1 MNKNTKRLSLTC
13 LLFVMT
19 CLTLNAQNTNVPMW
33 DRFEKSFTLKTEKNP
48 FTDIDFTA
56 TFIHEGDGVKM
67 TVDGFYDG
75 DDTFKIRFM
84 PTLKGKWYY
93 ITRSSERELNRQEG
107 SLICT
112 DPAPNQKGMV
122 QAGNDQNFVYPDGS
136 LYHPVGTTS
145 YAWIHSDNDRQ
156 EQTYKTME
164 ETGFNKLRFCV
175 FPNNSVYE
183 WPTIYPFKLLKKSYS
198 EEQKK
203 DVYLWDFSRFD
214 VKFFQHLDKV
224 VERLRDMKIEAD
236 LILFTP
242 YDAGLWGFDRMSME
256 NNMRYLK
263 YVVARLA
270 SYSNIWWSM
279 ANEWDLVR
287 AKTYDQWIEMS
298 KFVDEKDPYNHL
310 LSIHGGTAVYI
321 DYNLPFYTH
330 ASIQDQG
337 PLYNFEGA
345 ATVRNIFHKPIL
357 FDEVC
362 YEGDHASRWAQLSGE
377 QMLERI
383 WMGLIGGTYV
393 THGECFVDD
402 MHNDKNYTGYAFLAT
417 GGKFRGTCPSRIKF
431 TRKILDSMPYSIRLA
446 DQSWDDKTACAG
458 PDHYFIYFAS
468 EKPKKWTF
476 DLPTKCSRWPRLTA
490 GKRFKVDIIDTWNMT
505 TTTVKDVFVTKLA
518 DNRYRFI
525 DENGK
530 SIKLPG
536 KPYILLHIYSE

>member
-298 KFVDEKDPYNHL
+298 KFVAEKDPYHHL